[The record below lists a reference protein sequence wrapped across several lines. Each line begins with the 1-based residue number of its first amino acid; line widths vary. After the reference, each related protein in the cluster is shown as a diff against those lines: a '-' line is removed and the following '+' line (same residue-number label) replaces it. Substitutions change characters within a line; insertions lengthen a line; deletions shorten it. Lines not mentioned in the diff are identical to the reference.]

1 MSQVSKYP
9 VRKDVYE
16 EIFDTFLETIAGLT
30 TKKDVSTFFNEFLTP
45 TERIMFA
52 KRLAIG
58 LLIAKDYDYRE
69 ISELL
74 RVSTAT
80 IAGYSLF
87 YKYGSGYK
95 EVINKILR
103 DEKIEKFMLS
113 LAEKIA
119 SVGALGGS
127 KAGGWIYLRNQIRK
141 RRLKKV
147 L

>member
-30 TKKDVSTFFNEFLTP
+30 TKNEVSTFFNEFLTP

-80 IAGYSLF
+80 IASYSLF
-87 YKYGSGYK
+87 YKYGKGYR
-95 EVINKILR
+95 EVINKILQN
-103 DEKIEKFMLS
+103 EKIEKFLLS

-119 SVGALGGS
+119 SVASMGGS
-127 KAGGWIYLRNQIRK
+127 KSGSWIYLRNQIRK
-141 RRLKKV
+141 RRLKKA

>member
-16 EIFDTFLETIAGLT
+16 EIFETLLETIAGLT
-30 TKKDVSTFFNEFLTP
+30 TKRSVASFFEEFLTP

-52 KRLAIG
+52 KRLAVG
-58 LLIAKDYDYRE
+58 LLIAKGYDYKDIR
-69 ISELL
+69 ELL

-80 IAGYSLF
+80 IASYSAY

-95 EVINKILR
+95 EVINEILR
-103 DEKIEKFMLS
+103 NQKIEEFLLS
-113 LAEKIA
+113 LAEKISSA
-119 SVGALGGS
+119 AAMGGS
-127 KAGGWIYLRNQIRK
+127 KSGSWIYLRNQIK
-141 RRLKKV
+141 KKRLKSK